1 MKKFLC
7 CLIAAVITIACM
19 TAVWFCS
26 AVYTKHRIIMEQEL
40 SIGKDFIECR
50 IDGNLYLY
58 YK

>member
-7 CLIAAVITIACM
+7 CLLAAVIVLGCM
-19 TAVWFCS
+19 AAVWFAS

-40 SIGKDFIECR
+40 SIGKEFIECR
-50 IDGNLYLY
+50 LDGSLYLY